1 MKREIQTLVS
11 IIPDEDLDSVP
22 APFTLVSS
30 AQVLAD
36 LSDVDLSN
44 LPFKPFGITIH
55 QHIISDRD
63 EEIRISVTRDC
74 ENERG
79 LWGTDPD
86 TLKLHSAEFPTYE
99 EGLQALKNAFG
110 AKGLSFAAIV
120 SDEDFLPEEL
130 RGKLIT
136 KSEYDRWQF
145 KSWASKN

>member
-11 IIPDEDLDSVP
+11 IILDEDFDSVP
-22 APFTLVSS
+22 APFTLVPS

-36 LSDVDLSN
+36 LSDVDFNN
-44 LPFKPFGITIH
+44 LPFKPFGITIY
-55 QHIISDRD
+55 QHIISDRN
-63 EEIRISVTRDC
+63 EEIRISVTKDC
-74 ENERG
+74 ENGG

-130 RGKLIT
+130 RGKIIT
-136 KSEYDRWQF
+136 KSEYDRWQL
-145 KSWASKN
+145 KAWASKN

>member
-11 IIPDEDLDSVP
+11 IILDEDLDSVP
-22 APFTLVSS
+22 APFTLVFS

-44 LPFKPFGITIH
+44 LPFKPFGITIY

-63 EEIRISVTRDC
+63 EEIRISVTQGC
-74 ENERG
+74 ENG
-79 LWGTDPD
+79 GVWGTDPD

-99 EGLQALKNAFG
+99 EGLQALKIAFG
-110 AKGLSFAAIV
+110 AKCLSFAAVV
-120 SDEDFLPEEL
+120 SEEDFLPEEL

-136 KSEYDRWQF
+136 KSEYDRWQL
-145 KSWASKN
+145 KAWASKN